1 MTAKS
6 YNRKY
11 SKYFTL
17 VLKHPLDELPV
28 YKLPALFKSKNS
40 SLKKTFRGVCTSFS
54 KITTTNQN
62 QDNFD
67 YYDSCPCFIFRFIV
81 KPEMHNPKLSIG
93 IMWQHAF
100 LRHLD
105 KYII

>member
-1 MTAKS
+1 MTTKS
-6 YNRKY
+6 CNHKD
-11 SKYFTL
+11 SKYLTL

-40 SLKKTFRGVCTSFS
+40 SLKKTFWVVCTSFS
-54 KITTTNQN
+54 KITTRNQN
-62 QDNFD
+62 QDSFD
-67 YYDSCPCFIFRFIV
+67 YYDSCPCYIFRYIV
-81 KPEMHNPKLSIG
+81 KPEMDNPKLSIG

>member
-1 MTAKS
+1 MTTKS
-6 YNRKY
+6 YNHKD
-11 SKYFTL
+11 SKDFTL

-28 YKLPALFKSKNS
+28 YKLPALFKSKNC
-40 SLKKTFRGVCTSFS
+40 SLKKTFRGVCTSCS

-62 QDNFD
+62 QDSFD
-67 YYDSCPCFIFRFIV
+67 YYESCPCFIFRFIV
-81 KPEMHNPKLSIG
+81 TPEMHNLKLSIG
-93 IMWQHAF
+93 ITWQHAF